1 MRDAS
6 KSRRLVE
13 CRCPKA
19 SIQRATS
26 KLATKAQPP
35 KATASSPAG
44 EEPIPGADGRGL
56 AEGITSHG
64 HRDARFIGER
74 EAVVEHLL
82 AVVQPGDIVITLGAG
97 SIWQVGELLV
107 RQLQEKG

>member
-1 MRDAS
+1 MIMKPDQPQQLSTDEHNGVDQRRSTHTDKMA
-6 KSRRLVE
+6 RLVTKSGTFL
-13 CRCPKA
+13 KA
-19 SIQRATS
+19 HTNYI
-26 KLATKAQPP
+26 
-35 KATASSPAG
+35 G
-44 EEPIPGADGRGL
+44 
-56 AEGITSHG
+56 HG